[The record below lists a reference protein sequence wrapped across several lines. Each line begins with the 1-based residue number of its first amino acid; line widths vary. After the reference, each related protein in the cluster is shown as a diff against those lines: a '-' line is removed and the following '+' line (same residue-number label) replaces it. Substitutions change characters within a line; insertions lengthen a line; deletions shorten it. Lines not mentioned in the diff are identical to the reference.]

1 MKRIITIL
9 GISIGITAIGIIT
22 RTLPIISA
30 IMMIILV
37 IEYGNTAI
45 IYLKKLFETRK
56 YYNKLLA
63 HIEYV
68 KFLERERHKA
78 YFIYH
83 GEELKEKIEMYDNI
97 IRKYYELIDVYTKLF
112 ELNKKYLGKKKY
124 GKVLKIAK
132 EIREPDRA

>member
-1 MKRIITIL
+1 MKRMITIL

-37 IEYGNTAI
+37 IEYGTRAI
-45 IYLKKLFETRK
+45 NYLKNLFNTKK

-68 KFLERERHKA
+68 KLLEHERHKA

-83 GEELKEKIEMYDNI
+83 GEELKEKIEMYDNTI
-97 IRKYYELIDVYTKLF
+97 KKYYELIDIYTKLI
-112 ELNKKYLGKKKY
+112 ELNKKYLGKRKY
-124 GKVLKIAK
+124 GRVLEIAK
-132 EIREPDRA
+132 EIRKPDRA

>member
-1 MKRIITIL
+1 MKRMITIL

-37 IEYGNTAI
+37 IEYGTRAI
-45 IYLKKLFETRK
+45 NYLKNLFNTKK

-68 KFLERERHKA
+68 KLLEH
-78 YFIYH
+78 
-83 GEELKEKIEMYDNI
+83 
-97 IRKYYELIDVYTKLF
+97 
-112 ELNKKYLGKKKY
+112 
-124 GKVLKIAK
+124 
-132 EIREPDRA
+132 